1 MESIQFK
8 STLGVIEITG
18 DDAGIQT
25 IRIQKEQ
32 QIKKQSIPKALE
44 ASVEQL

>member
-1 MESIQFK
+1 MESVQFE

-25 IRIQKEQ
+25 FRIHEEQ
-32 QIKKQSIPKALE
+32 QIKKQLIRKALE
-44 ASVEQL
+44 VSVE

>member
-1 MESIQFK
+1 MESVQFK

-25 IRIQKEQ
+25 IRIHEEQ
-32 QIKKQSIPKALE
+32 QIKKQLIRKALE
-44 ASVEQL
+44 VSVE

>member
-1 MESIQFK
+1 MESVQFK

-25 IRIQKEQ
+25 VRIHEEQ
-32 QIKKQSIPKALE
+32 QIKKQLIRKVLE
-44 ASVEQL
+44 VSVE